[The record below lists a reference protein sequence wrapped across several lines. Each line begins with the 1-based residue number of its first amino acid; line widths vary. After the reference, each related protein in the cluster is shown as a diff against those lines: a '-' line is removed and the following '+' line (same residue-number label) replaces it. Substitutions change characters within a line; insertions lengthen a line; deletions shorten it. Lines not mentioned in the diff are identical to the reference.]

1 MNGYELA
8 AGIRANR
15 SMPKPMLIALTGY
28 GQAEDFDRS
37 RDAGFDHHFVK
48 PAEIQAIQAAIDDQ
62 SDDAKVE
69 ERRTLV

>member
-1 MNGYELA
+1 
-8 AGIRANR
+8 
-15 SMPKPMLIALTGY
+15 MLIALTGY

-48 PAEIQAIQAAIDDQ
+48 PAEIQAIQAAIDGEP
-62 SDDAKVE
+62 DDANVE